1 VEAVNRGRPLGISY
15 GGFIAYLH
23 GVARFDEVKGRNYL
37 PGDSGVVVRIALSI
51 TEEAGGR
58 KEITRSGYTIRAG
71 LDTFIWQK
79 RRPFDRS
86 PLAFKNYPVQPPYD
100 RAEWLRIFPEGLRN
114 LITPSEILRIE
125 ENSPH
130 TIP

>member
-23 GVARFDEVKGRNYL
+23 GVARFNEVKGRNYL

-71 LDTFIWQK
+71 MDTFIW
-79 RRPFDRS
+79 
-86 PLAFKNYPVQPPYD
+86 
-100 RAEWLRIFPEGLRN
+100 
-114 LITPSEILRIE
+114 
-125 ENSPH
+125 
-130 TIP
+130 